1 MRRQDKPGEP
11 ADEPF
16 LFDLPLASPE
26 ELPADPPL
34 ERKRPARATRGPASP
49 EPLPDLPARSEPA
62 PPPRKGLAPVPSPVP
77 HQEPVPAS
85 EFASRGRRIAAGL
98 ADLLVHAA
106 IGVAAVLGVQGLG
119 VRPSLSAAP
128 ALAVFVLTFSFLY
141 TVLPLAFWGYTLGM
155 AWAGLSARNRA
166 GEPLTFDQTARR
178 WLGGLLTALLLGIP
192 LVITGRRRSL
202 TDWIS
207 GSRTYPEKD
216 A

>member
-16 LFDLPLASPE
+16 LFDLPLANPE

-34 ERKRPARATRGPASP
+34 ERKRPARGARGPA
-49 EPLPDLPARSEPA
+49 EPVLSESPARSEPA
-62 PPPRKGLAPVPSPVP
+62 PPPRKGLTPVPSPVSFE
-77 HQEPVPAS
+77 EPAPAS

-106 IGVAAVLGVQGLG
+106 IGVAALLGAQWLG
-119 VRPSLSAAP
+119 VRPTLSEGP
-128 ALAVFVLTFSFLY
+128 ALAVFVLAFSFLY

-155 AWAGLSARNRA
+155 AWAGISARNRD
-166 GEPLTFDQTARR
+166 GEPLSFDQTARR
-178 WLGGLLTALLLGIP
+178 WLGGLLTVLLLGIP
-192 LVITGRRRSL
+192 LFVTGSRRSL
-202 TDWIS
+202 TDVLS
-207 GSRTYPEKD
+207 GSGTYPEKE